1 MLKFYLT
8 LLMACVLTVI
18 IEFPIQLIGFKG
30 VHKKFKIPIFIL
42 TNVVTNLSLNLLLPI
57 LYLIPFFQGRLLYA
71 VLLYTLDET
80 VVVLAEAAIYKNF
93 FKEKLTKALLVSFI
107 ANAASFLIGLIIF

>member
-8 LLMACVLTVI
+8 LLIACVLTVI
-18 IEFPIQLIGFKG
+18 IELPIQLIGFKS

-71 VLLYTLDET
+71 ILLYTLEI
-80 VVVLAEAAIYKNF
+80 VVVLTEAAIYKNF